1 MKKGTN
7 PAQILMIMNSIISE
21 NPNGILTSPCFKEKV
36 VNKYN
41 ETYGVKSKETIIANM
56 REDAMIHYQ
65 EELVLVKLPQD
76 GNKVD
81 ILGVKVVDNIIKFVV
96 SQQKGNNASFNSTSY
111 QKTLEKLQSFIDN
124 SLVEQYFHL
133 IPENLNPNICG
144 LNYEVEVIIGMTIA
158 CGDTKILD
166 DERNIKLYS
175 GSDYLEKMGIFSYDM
190 IYMDNWIINQDRIKN
205 HLYDAVSKCCDFD
218 EVFNKCI
225 EITYNGSK

>member
-1 MKKGTN
+1 
-7 PAQILMIMNSIISE
+7 
-21 NPNGILTSPCFKEKV
+21 
-36 VNKYN
+36 
-41 ETYGVKSKETIIANM
+41 
-56 REDAMIHYQ
+56 
-65 EELVLVKLPQD
+65 
-76 GNKVD
+76 
-81 ILGVKVVDNIIKFVV
+81 
-96 SQQKGNNASFNSTSY
+96 
-111 QKTLEKLQSFIDN
+111 
-124 SLVEQYFHL
+124 LVEQYFHL